1 MLLAMSL
8 QPALEPAPDRGLAAQ
23 AIAQRGGCAYIK
35 LDLQTNLSVF
45 DANAPEITEFRGSLD
60 QMSLIVP
67 RQRRRN

>member
-8 QPALEPAPDRGLAAQ
+8 QPALEPAPDLAAQ
-23 AIAQRGGCAYIK
+23 AIAQRGGCAYLK

-60 QMSLIVP
+60 QMSLIVAC
-67 RQRRRN
+67 QRRRN